1 MKKKRAESGFS
12 IVEVLLVVV
21 VVVILVA
28 AGFFAWQK
36 TKKNDVTKQPVTGQ
50 KSKDNASSSTKTTP
64 TVLKTYTNDEFKFSF
79 QYPSNWKLSTDLN
92 YVERG
97 AHEGDV
103 VVESPNG
110 TKVHFGP
117 NLGGK
122 GGDCA
127 DENENYTAQTCSTR
141 TVISLEKI
149 SNGSADQVY
158 FYHFSLTDSIDQGGK
173 TIYYIDIENGET
185 APTETGPT
193 VGVFL
198 YPYDEVKTKLGYVTV
213 YVEGKDDDKNNS
225 PEFFNTSEVKEAT
238 PILKSFKLFQ

>member
-12 IVEVLLVVV
+12 IVEVLLI
-21 VVVILVA
+21 VIVLAILAA

-36 TKKNDVTKQPVTGQ
+36 TKKDSVSEQAATSQ
-50 KSKDNASSSTKTTP
+50 KSKGNASSSAKTTP
-64 TVLKTYTNDEFKFSF
+64 VILKTYTNDEFNFSF
-79 QYPSNWKLSTDLN
+79 QYPSNWKLSTDLS

-103 VVESPNG
+103 VVESPSG

-173 TIYYIDIENGET
+173 TI
-185 APTETGPT
+185 
-193 VGVFL
+193 
-198 YPYDEVKTKLGYVTV
+198 
-213 YVEGKDDDKNNS
+213 
-225 PEFFNTSEVKEAT
+225 
-238 PILKSFKLFQ
+238 